1 MGHVGGLQTLVHLA
15 EIAKL
20 PNLIRSTATSGLPP
34 LSDTQTLKLRLLSLL
49 TIASTRTTS
58 ADLTYSSL
66 AARLG
71 LSSPIDLEHLITQAI
86 YSNLLTATLNPA
98 AQTVV
103 ITSVSPL
110 RDLAPGSISTMT
122 AELSA
127 WSQRCDS
134 VLSELEVE
142 IARVKANAA
151 KRRREEVRVEK
162 QVKGVLEAEKGAMA
176 GRATR
181 GALGLRGQDDD
192 DDDDEM
198 EIDGGP
204 LGGKR
209 KGGAGGTI
217 GSMLGRFSGRSGG
230 R

>member
-1 MGHVGGLQTLVHLA
+1 MIHSVAT
-15 EIAKL
+15 
-20 PNLIRSTATSGLPP
+20 PNLPT
-34 LSDTQTLKLRLLSLL
+34 LSDAQTLKLRLLSLL
-49 TIASTRTTS
+49 TIASSKTTS

-66 AARLG
+66 ASRLG
-71 LSSPIDLEHLITQAI
+71 LSSPIDLEHLVTQAI
-86 YSNLLTATLNPA
+86 YSNLLAATLNPA

-110 RDLAPGSISTMT
+110 RDLAPGSISAMT

-134 VLSELEVE
+134 VLSELEAE
-142 IARVKANAA
+142 IARVRANAA
-151 KRRREEVRVEK
+151 KRRKEEVRGEK
-162 QVKGVLEAEKGAMA
+162 QVKGVLEAEKGAGQGML

-181 GALGLRGQDDD
+181 GALGSRGQDD

-204 LGGKR
+204 MGGKR